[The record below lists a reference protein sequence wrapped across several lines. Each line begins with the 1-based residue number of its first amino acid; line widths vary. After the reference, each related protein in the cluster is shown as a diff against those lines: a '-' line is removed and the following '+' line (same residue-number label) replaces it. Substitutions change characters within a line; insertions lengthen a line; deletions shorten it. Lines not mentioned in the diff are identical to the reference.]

1 VNSDQALKEVRELLS
16 SGSLNSVDEK
26 SVSALL
32 EFYEN
37 NRSLI
42 ADLFD
47 RVADLENQLD
57 ELRE

>member
-1 VNSDQALKEVRELLS
+1 VNSDQALREVRALLS
-16 SGSLNSVDEK
+16 SGSLNSIDEK
-26 SVSALL
+26 SVSALI